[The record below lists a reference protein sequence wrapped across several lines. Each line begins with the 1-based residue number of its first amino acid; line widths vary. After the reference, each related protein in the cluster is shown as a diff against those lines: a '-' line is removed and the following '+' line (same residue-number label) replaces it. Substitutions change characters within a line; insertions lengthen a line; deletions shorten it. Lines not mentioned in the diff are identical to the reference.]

1 MSAARLH
8 IVHDGPY
15 PVFARPALL
24 PRSYGVCAL
33 SHPDHP
39 HEAELDDNGICAPGL
54 AYLYRDPFVIRRA
67 RRTWRQ
73 SLAHWWRG
81 YRWIACLALAGCC
94 WLLAVLEFGRL
105 IAAWQGGIWT

>member
-39 HEAELDDNGICAPGL
+39 HEAELDDNGICA
-54 AYLYRDPFVIRRA
+54 
-67 RRTWRQ
+67 
-73 SLAHWWRG
+73 
-81 YRWIACLALAGCC
+81 
-94 WLLAVLEFGRL
+94 LLAVLEFGRL